1 MLISSLFVFSSIT
14 VGANDFKTI
23 TDDLNDVLDDTLEIV
38 DMPNIDIKELKYLR
52 EGKKVTLKLTVNGVI
67 EKKGNVEFFRL
78 TIDKE
83 YIEYIEELTANMDE
97 IEIMEFLYNLYENLT
112 GYTFFIDSSKNTY
125 AIYHVNDETYVYRGS
140 GDDYN
145 QVSNTHSIDGD
156 TLTVT
161 FNLYSAREN
170 LSEISVSSL
179 KIETSGIIDIDDF
192 TGTYSD
198 DLIAE
203 ANDDWA
209 YETGNGG
216 SSDSGSGLTFFIVLI
231 VIIII
236 VGVAILVAVIRR

>member
-1 MLISSLFVFSSIT
+1 MFKKTMLLILLISSLIVFSSIT
-14 VGANDFKTI
+14 VSANDFKTI
-23 TDDLNDVLDDTLEIV
+23 TDDSNDVLDDSSETV

-67 EKKGNVEFFRL
+67 EKKGNVGILRL
-78 TIDKE
+78 WVDVE
-83 YIEYIEELTANMDE
+83 YLEELSTTMTETE
-97 IEIMEFLYNLYENLT
+97 IIEFLSQNLT
-112 GYTFFIDSSKNTY
+112 GYTFVIESSKNTY
-125 AIYHVNDETYVYRGS
+125 TILHVNDETYVYRIS
-140 GDDYN
+140 EDDYN

-156 TLTVT
+156 TLTVS

-170 LSEISVSSL
+170 LSHIELEASEIVEGGVL
-179 KIETSGIIDIDDF
+179 GYF
-192 TGTYSD
+192 D
-198 DLIAE
+198 DLSAE

-216 SSDSGSGLTFFIVLI
+216 SSDSGSGLTFFIVLV